1 MRENYRERQQN
12 PRQEFAA
19 ANSENVEAF
28 RTGPQDRECSEC
40 KALHFEGETRMKNGA
55 YDSCCNGGK
64 VKVDIGP
71 YPEELKRLMK
81 REEGT
86 NWREFD
92 KNMLKY
98 NTSMSFAYT
107 KGQMRQLP
115 GIFHYRCQGEFMH
128 ILPRYTDPLPGFNP
142 VNGQL
147 WVVETNDAIEYRCR
161 APFASTCS
169 RETFD
174 FLHRLIEA
182 KNKYAEMYKL
192 LHVIEEEERV
202 NAEREGRQA
211 KICKIVFRKA
221 TDNPSDVLAFPTVN
235 EVAGIYICDENGD
248 TPVSDLEVQRKC
260 NEGERPMAEK
270 ISKYSEHVEPL
281 TFVLFYP
288 YGTGDYY
295 FLV

>member
-1 MRENYRERQQN
+1 LDSQREIQNRLRENENEEERQARLSLKRDREKRIRENETEEERQARLDSQREIQNQIRENENEEEREERLNAMRENYHEQQQN

-40 KALHFEGETRMKNGA
+40 KALHFEGETKMKNGA

-64 VKVDIGP
+64 VKVEIGP

-86 NWREFD
+86 NWRELD

-107 KGQMRQLP
+107 KGQMRQMP

-161 APFASTCS
+161 APFAST
-169 RETFD
+169 F
-174 FLHRLIEA
+174 
-182 KNKYAEMYKL
+182 
-192 LHVIEEEERV
+192 
-202 NAEREGRQA
+202 
-211 KICKIVFRKA
+211 
-221 TDNPSDVLAFPTVN
+221 
-235 EVAGIYICDENGD
+235 
-248 TPVSDLEVQRKC
+248 
-260 NEGERPMAEK
+260 
-270 ISKYSEHVEPL
+270 
-281 TFVLFYP
+281 
-288 YGTGDYY
+288 
-295 FLV
+295 